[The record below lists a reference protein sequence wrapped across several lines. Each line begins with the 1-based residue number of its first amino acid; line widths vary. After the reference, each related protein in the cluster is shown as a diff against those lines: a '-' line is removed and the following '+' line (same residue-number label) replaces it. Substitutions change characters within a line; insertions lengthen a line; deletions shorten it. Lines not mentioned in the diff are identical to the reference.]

1 MPLPYFLQRR
11 FLGAIVGIGLLGWAG
26 SLPAQPLL
34 CDGSNGYAAAPGGL
48 RTFLW
53 TPGML
58 AAAKADVAADPAA
71 LARLTADADVALTR
85 GPYTVTDQ
93 TKLPASGDKHD
104 YQSIGPYW
112 WPTPG
117 KRGGIPYERRDGK
130 INPERDGPEF
140 DLRRLQNLS
149 DDVSLLALAYYHSG
163 DRRYADH
170 AAILLRSWFIDPATR
185 MNPNMTHA
193 QAIPGRYIGR
203 GEGVIDAF
211 RLVPVVESIGLL
223 GPSGT
228 LDADDQQALE
238 SWFGDFVSWMATSP
252 NGRLERAKK
261 NNHGI
266 YFDMLISE
274 FALFARLDQVAK
286 TVTGMFAEARID
298 PQFAAD
304 GTLPE
309 ELTRTRSWHYT
320 LWTLHA
326 AERVAQLGSCVAVDV
341 TAYRNQEGAGLT
353 TALDRAAAAIDPA
366 SDWPYPDIAFD
377 DPATMRSENQLAV
390 ETFRAA
396 AWYLGNPKY
405 ESAAARYAS
414 SAAAFDIRYYLGPY
428 APTVEAE

>member
-1 MPLPYFLQRR
+1 MPTTRFLQPR
-11 FLGAIVGIGLLGWAG
+11 FLGAIIGIGLLGWAG

-34 CDGSNGYAAAPGGL
+34 CDGSNGYVAAPGGL

-58 AAAKADVAADPAA
+58 ASAKRDVAADPAA
-71 LARLTADADVALTR
+71 LSRLTVQANAALTHE
-85 GPYTVTDQ
+85 PYSVTDK

-140 DLRRLQNLS
+140 DLRRLQNFS
-149 DDVSLLALAYYHSG
+149 DDVTLLSLAYYHSG
-163 DRRYADH
+163 DQLYTDH
-170 AAILLRSWFIDPATR
+170 AAKLLRTWFIDPATR
-185 MNPNMTHA
+185 MNPNLTHA

-203 GEGVIDAF
+203 PYGIIDAS
-211 RLVPVVESIGLL
+211 RLIPVVESIGLL
-223 GPSGT
+223 GPSGA
-228 LDADDQQALE
+228 LGEEDQAALE
-238 SWFGDFVSWMATSP
+238 NWFGEFVGWMATSP
-252 NGRLERAKK
+252 NGRLERATK

-266 YFDMLISE
+266 YFDMLISQ
-274 FALFARLDQVAK
+274 FALFARLDPVAEA
-286 TVTGMFAEARID
+286 VTGMFGEARIE

-326 AERVAQLGSCVAVDV
+326 AERVAQLGQCAGQDVAS
-341 TAYRNQEGAGLT
+341 YRNAVGAGLG
-353 TALDRAAAAIDPA
+353 TALDKAAAVVDPA
-366 SDWPYPDIAFD
+366 EDWPYKDIAFG
-377 DPATMRSENQLAV
+377 DPGKMQSEDMLAV

-396 AWYLGNPKY
+396 AWYRGDPSY
-405 ESAAARYAS
+405 EAAAKRYADN
-414 SAAAFDIRYYLGPY
+414 AAASNIRYYLGSYP
-428 APTVEAE
+428 ADPEAK

>member
-1 MPLPYFLQRR
+1 MPMAISLHRR
-11 FLGAIVGIGLLGWAG
+11 LLGGVVGAGLLGWAG
-26 SLPAQPLL
+26 SLPAQPLT
-34 CDGSNGYAAAPGGL
+34 CDASNGYAEAPGGA

-58 AAAKADVAADPAA
+58 AAARADIAADPAA
-71 LARLTADADVALTR
+71 RARLTADADAALSR

-112 WPTPG
+112 WPASG
-117 KRGGIPYERRDGK
+117 KRGGIPYVRRDGK

-140 DLRRLQNLS
+140 DLRRLENFS
-149 DDVSLLALAYYHSG
+149 KDVSLLSLAYYHSG
-163 DRRYADH
+163 DQRYADH
-170 AAILLRSWFIDPATR
+170 AAQLLRTWFVGPATR

-193 QAIPGRYIGR
+193 QAVPGRYIGR
-203 GEGVIDAF
+203 GEGVIDAS

-223 GPSGT
+223 GPSGA
-228 LDADDQQALE
+228 LSADDQQALE
-238 SWFGDFVSWMATSP
+238 DWFGAFVSWMATSP
-252 NGRLERAKK
+252 NGKLERAKK

-274 FALFARLDQVAK
+274 FALFARLDPVAE
-286 TVTGMFAEARID
+286 TVTGMFAHARID
-298 PQFAAD
+298 PQFAVD

-326 AERVAQLGSCVAVDV
+326 AARVAQLGTCMGQDISG
-341 TAYRNQEGAGLT
+341 YRSAAGAGLA
-353 TALDRAAAAIDPA
+353 TALDKAAAAIDPA
-366 SDWPYPDIAFD
+366 TDWPYPDIAFG
-377 DPATMRSENQLAV
+377 DPARMRSENALAV

-396 AWYLGNPKY
+396 AWYLGDPAY
-405 ESAAARYAS
+405 ETAAARYVA
-414 SAAAFDIRYYLGPY
+414 SAAASDARYYLGRY
-428 APTVEAE
+428 APTMEAP